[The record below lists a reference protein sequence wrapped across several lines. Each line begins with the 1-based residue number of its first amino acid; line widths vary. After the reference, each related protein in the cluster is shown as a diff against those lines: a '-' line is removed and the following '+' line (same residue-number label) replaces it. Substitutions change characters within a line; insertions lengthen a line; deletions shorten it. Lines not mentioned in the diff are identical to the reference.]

1 MIVHYIKVAGFLQM
15 SWTHTYDG
23 KVEAEFWYGFFSF

>member
-15 SWTHTYDG
+15 SWKHTYDG
-23 KVEAEFWYGFFSF
+23 EVEAGFWCGFLFC